1 MKKALL
7 FLLFLVAAL
16 QLHAEVRVGHGY
28 IVVYRQN
35 SVIDSIAVHGTY
47 EITHSKVDLDGVEHD
62 DFVTMVV
69 TTADG
74 EWHYLIDDDLN
85 WTIPELRPWE
95 RITLT
100 GDINLLTTG
109 SDGRRRI
116 VFNGTFPKKD
126 ANSKVYFKWQLT
138 DSVYIHMANQEKSY
152 KTYIEKQDDILP
164 DSSRALFHTIEVE
177 KKEEP
182 LYVYYPG
189 RNARDYNHVK
199 IARTQVQTKVDDSEH
214 IGYSGD
220 CGSALAKYAKDSAL
234 AAQGIKEDNIYV
246 FELQHHPAY
255 FAFLTHNPRVPSVK
269 LKSVTMVAN
278 KPISGTF
285 EFNNTDGILLESV
298 EEDKND
304 TITLM
309 TPFFYDNGWKHTPRI
324 YENCQDSTAAYMV
337 AAPQRGN
344 NGIDFKFI
352 FNVEDTL
359 SLIDTTFVKS
369 YHLAQLKPNTFYTVN
384 AEVPD
389 TLFSIVDL
397 GLGDIKYSFRNVE
410 AFFERGPEKNY
421 GGLFSYGE
429 AKTKDSYE
437 VGGLTHEN
445 YHGSPYLTE
454 EFNSGYDVA
463 YQRWG
468 GCWRLMQVLEADTLL
483 KKCTFKWWEY
493 NGVEGV
499 LITGP
504 SGKRIFLPGNDNSSK
519 YWAVNRN
526 YTQDDLWKDSKT
538 SWGIDRT
545 YLKIPLL
552 DMDKDKPQSSML
564 FMGKQEF
571 YQPGFARGVI
581 EYSNYL
587 KSNTDYDGS
596 LMLLRHKYE
605 EEVKGTDRFAI
616 VGMVRSAR
624 PWPSESTA
632 VQLNETGFIFGTD
645 SATLYYDYA
654 DETHNKMWSEYEYTD
669 STGAKRDSL
678 FSKTEW
684 RPVDGNHLML
694 KDGAKSVGAYADN
707 EQDIR
712 VELNSSDFLG
722 YLDKD
727 KKYYV
732 REYFRILNKETG
744 QLDIYYATKA
754 TPLSGFF
761 PHTGNIRWQVGDED
775 ATLNGYVVG
784 ISRDVVGK
792 VGFVVTDSIVNER
805 EYALPTLENGE
816 LWLSDPIVAGGDSG
830 LVKNDMTFSHRI
842 PKEKLS
848 NKRYYFVRGVFVSF
862 SDDGGKKDTTVMY
875 APEVKI
881 LHTLDTV
888 DLQLGFKVANINV
901 GAQYPEDRDST
912 YIWNNGPA
920 IDPLITD
927 IAGTEHDIVF
937 RKWFGREGWCFT
949 LPTTEQARA
958 MKDTCE
964 INTPRNDKNETG
976 KRFYLDVKYMS
987 GINAIRSYMPYTP
1000 SPGWYDHAYYWTSQR
1015 PTAGDNAYLMDY
1027 LGDLSNTGVGNKYW
1041 VRPVLQ
1047 TNCKT
1052 LDGEI
1057 MFVST
1062 DTLGRYFLPNYE
1074 DSTEIRFYGRQLGIT
1089 PVMKG
1094 KYDVI
1099 ERGFVLHDFKGGTV
1113 YDTPCAV
1120 MPDTTKKENI
1130 FNGLYSSLL
1139 TNEVRDTMR
1148 ADKEYWYR
1156 AYVRVKKAGEA
1167 DQYYYGKPKKI
1178 IPLTISVDSI
1188 GWEVHE
1194 KTARLFSFVDGVD
1207 FVKNRKTAVVG
1218 YVVGDS
1224 ANIDKEPGHYEQ
1236 LLTYYFNEGEEL
1248 RNTRV
1253 LANNVK
1259 SPNYR
1264 CEMQVPID
1272 TVYWVRAFITAD
1284 GVTRYSEARQFG
1296 LDYVDLG
1303 VKDKKGQTLLWAN
1316 IDVGSAYAEDNP
1328 DYYAIGE
1335 AYTKTYYE
1343 EVTYEE
1349 DAPRSV
1355 DYSCETDQQGN
1366 PVYHSHTTNSKQKLI
1381 DLPVPNTSK
1390 NHTYTV
1396 KFRGAEKEKYG
1407 EGYNCAGE
1415 MYWKA
1420 YSGTKNDAAYVNWGN
1435 DNPKFKNTSTY
1446 IENTKYGNLFVEP
1459 VAEEWEA
1466 LRDQC
1471 DWKPEILFGVPGW
1484 RVSSRTNSNSIFL
1497 PLKGQSYSSHGHH
1510 CPYGDD
1516 QRDYMTWNTDT
1527 AHWHSA
1533 GFFHCSDGRVNSK
1546 DSIGVVS
1553 LSTSEKSIF
1562 DVPSSNDSWTL
1573 TWSEFYHG
1581 LTVRPIARYN
1591 YRITKKADKLRDD
1604 TLAWVATDTCYYLNN
1619 RTAVALQGSY
1629 RINYPLPAG
1638 DYEMGFVVGTSQDVT
1653 LDNKLFKAD
1662 TTCHN
1667 NSQFFTVVDYNQD
1680 LESDK
1685 TYYYRFYVKIKD
1697 QAPFYA
1703 DADTFH
1709 LGRHSTGAETK
1720 WRMYR
1725 NESHMT
1731 GSVEGVMKAEAAAG
1745 FEAGIIVSYNRDL
1758 KLGDPDLL
1766 VVKNLTTDLHTYE
1779 GGCRGGS
1786 FGFDYTMLKDTTHY
1800 FRTYVKY
1807 ATGVVHYGDVN
1818 LFGYE
1823 LLDLGLPSGKKW
1835 ASINYGGNS
1844 PFNGTHT
1851 GPLSEHHGISNNEP
1865 YGSVY
1870 NGVGGLGSGGR
1881 NDVSHKGWNNV
1892 YRQPYTADA
1901 EELINNCTWER
1912 DTIWGIAGM
1921 TGTSKINGKTIFIR
1935 GTRSWYEYSDNIDY
1949 SLTTNYL
1956 RINDGSGYTKPDII
1970 GTYNHSHGCH
1980 GDDFDRPVW
1989 ESSHTLPNEG
1999 KDEIL
2004 IRTDDAQVHP
2014 NVDYVSFWGSLIGI
2028 TQQRWMGNPYTV
2040 PNTQYAG
2047 FIVGRDTLVTH
2058 DGVDQYKMTYDFKHE
2073 DVHKDSIYWYDR
2085 RNINLFM
2092 MDSTYWVRAYVKID
2106 GAYYYG
2112 RSIKFVRQ
2120 PNIITG
2126 DVDWAVGRQKATV
2139 YGSVKG
2145 FNNQLLGNADQN
2157 GNDLQDMNELSKNAR
2172 VGFIVGYKHNVV
2184 IGDTITGDVDSVYC
2198 VRVNGQEQAVNGDFS
2213 LTVDYK
2219 KDTTYY
2225 YRAFVFYKDK
2235 YIYGE
2240 TGRFGLEFIDMGF
2253 GRKGQEQNE
2262 NVGIYWAS
2270 INVGS
2275 RYAEDVSSQFTWG
2288 DTLSRYPYTFE
2299 NYIYYKSTGDEEY
2312 NNLGNE
2318 IKGSPYDV
2326 AHHKW
2331 DYTWDEGEEYGGR
2344 GQLWS
2349 MPSEEDLQMLV
2360 DSCEWRDSTSRKFV
2374 PNEYGGYYANVEGY
2388 KVTSK
2393 KNGNWIFITKEKVPE
2408 WTIKGNHS
2416 DRDGPWEYTPLW
2428 SSTRAPRDRN
2438 AYGMESG
2445 TTNRLMKYHYRYHG
2459 HYVRPLAYINVRLDN
2474 GKKLSLTTE
2483 RTSWV
2488 AGVDNATINGCILG
2502 LNDQTKATYGF
2513 VVGSTD
2519 QNLYAA
2525 GDNNHTQGVGVEEYE
2540 VQSNSSVNGLFS
2552 KSFPTE
2558 NNRMYYYRVY
2568 AKIGDKYFYG
2578 NIKDFGIVMVD
2589 LGLPSRTKWA
2599 NVNMGSWKPKDHGD
2613 YYGWG
2618 ETTTKDVFTE
2628 SGYKYYDSELAHYR
2642 DLSTNISANDTT
2654 DVANKFLRGLWRMAG
2669 DEEWNE
2675 LITKCTWKK
2684 DTVAHVP
2691 GWRVWGIN
2699 ECASNSIFLPSNY
2712 YTVDERDTNSEYA
2725 TSEEGDSHMVNHDD
2739 DITHFG
2745 YYWSS
2750 NRSASHKQARE
2761 VSFDIA
2767 VANQERPSIL
2777 DNARWRG
2784 NAIRAVARPLIEGQD
2799 FYVRTESTDWRYA
2812 KDSVNFYSAVLNL
2825 PAGFKTGILI
2835 GTSATITKDNA
2846 VENILARPTKDGSG
2860 NYVAT
2865 KEHCTWGN
2873 NEVIYYYRSYVMDN
2887 SDPAKYWYGDSKQF
2901 GFKPVDL
2908 GTENLTWA
2916 NINVD
2921 AASPEEI
2928 GLNGVLTD
2936 KYATADPAYVEF
2948 GSLWRTPSESEKQL
2962 LLDEENY
2969 EWTLVDKYGTQIW
2982 KVTNVEDINKPEEQQ
2997 RFFYLT
3003 SKDPSEWG
3011 YRAVMQS
3018 NVVLIDGKKIF
3029 LRTDS
3034 TNWRAGYSGS
3044 TLYATLVGGNEAI
3057 AGINDP
3063 EHGGRGF
3070 VIGTTPDVDATT
3082 PGALFST
3089 DTQYSTS
3096 AFSATLP
3103 TLPLGTHYYRAYV
3116 KYNDTYYYA
3125 PDAKEVGIDFIDLG
3139 LPSGVKWANV
3149 NIGSTVASDL
3159 GDNFAWGETTTRTT
3173 FTEDNYKHH
3182 KTTGYT
3188 DIGADI
3194 SSSAYDAATAKI
3206 EGTHMPTEAELQEL
3220 MNNCTWTKE
3229 TVNGVDGF
3237 IVSRNNKSIFLP
3249 LGNYWTATQNIA
3261 DISKASALKE
3271 YVNNNQ
3277 VTTKEQEAALRYLG
3291 KMIRPVTSYVTTTAP
3306 TAVAQTTATLNG
3318 MVNIESFEG
3327 AEVGFELSR
3336 SSAMA
3341 SATTHVV
3348 TVSANGA
3355 YNYTATGLAEGNMY
3369 YYRAYV
3375 KMTVGNTTKTYR
3387 GAIKSFATKS
3397 TPGTTPTAIDLGLH
3411 VKWADRNVD
3420 ANLPE
3425 QDGNYYAWGDLQTQ
3439 LNYTAVTYR
3448 HATGSVSSYSMHNIG
3463 KNITASQ
3470 WDIATIKFAGCWR
3483 MPTKAEMDE
3492 LMNSCSWTWGTKEGV
3507 PGYWV
3512 ENGLTHENIFLPA
3525 AGYRTGTNLN
3535 ENDVNGRYWA
3545 GTTDSGSDS
3554 YAQALY
3560 FTPTNRYVG
3569 QGNDYRIRFE
3579 GLTIRPVYDTNGK
3592 LGDQDIFIR
3601 TDSISYASDRT
3612 SNTFYGTMLGLNENQ
3627 EDLTQGFVV
3636 VWTDSDPDVLAT
3648 AQANIND
3655 YTKFDLHQMAKANGP
3670 YSLSLTNEQL
3680 SQLTVGDRYWVRSY
3694 VEKGGVRKYGNAIE
3708 MHDYSFFT
3716 DSVKWGLSNPGHL
3729 YAHVKGVKNENL
3741 TVGFRYSN
3749 TATLESDGS
3758 LKEGTNITAEFS
3770 DGEHPEVFK
3779 GTIPTIKVK
3788 TYYYQAYTLY
3798 EGTYHYG
3805 EVKSFG
3811 AKVVDLGLPS
3821 DVKWVDMNLGADDE
3835 ENPGDTYRW
3844 GDTVPNDES
3853 TYSVS
3858 DGFHYVGGTQYD
3870 AAHVRLGDKYRI
3882 ASISNI
3888 EELLSECTWA
3898 FDVNGYRVTSKKN
3911 GNSIF
3916 LPIGKYWSSQKGNSG
3931 DSTHATAL
3939 SVDGGNT
3946 RTILLELRN
3955 SGLLLRPTLNP
3966 AADVNGEDGN
3976 AGVGTIGG
3984 GIEGNE

>member
-7 FLLFLVAAL
+7 FLLFLVTAL
-16 QLHAEVRVGHGY
+16 QLRAAVGHGY
-28 IVVYRQN
+28 IVVYKQN
-35 SVIDSIAVHGTY
+35 NVVDSIAVHGTFD
-47 EITHSKVDLDGVEHD
+47 ITHSKVNADGVEQP
-62 DFVTMVV
+62 DFVTLVV
-69 TTADG
+69 TTAEG
-74 EWHYLIDDDLN
+74 EWRYPITEVEEVYL
-85 WTIPELRPWE
+85 PELRPWN

-100 GDINLLTTG
+100 GDINLLTKG
-109 SDGRRRI
+109 SDGRKRI
-116 VFNGTFPKKD
+116 IFDGKFPPKNAD
-126 ANSKVYFKWQLT
+126 QKVKFRWQLN
-138 DSVYIHMANQEKSY
+138 DSIYIHMAEQDIAY
-152 KTYIEKQDDILP
+152 KTFIKGK
-164 DSSRALFHTIEVE
+164 DSLTNDSTHALFQTVEV
-177 KKEEP
+177 KQKEEP

-214 IGYSGD
+214 IGSSGD
-220 CGSALAKYAKDSAL
+220 CASALATIAKDPRL
-234 AAQGIKEDNIYV
+234 AAEHITEDEIYV
-246 FELQHHPAY
+246 FELKHHPAF
-255 FAFLTHNPRVPSVK
+255 FAFLTHNKRLPSVK
-269 LKSVTMVAN
+269 VKSITMVAD

-285 EFNNTDGILLESV
+285 EFNNDQGILLESV

-304 TITLM
+304 SITLK
-309 TPFFYDNGWKHTPRI
+309 TDFFFDNGWKHTPRI

-337 AAPQRGN
+337 VAPQKDETK
-344 NGIDFKFI
+344 GIDFKFI
-352 FNVEDTL
+352 FNVIDTL

-369 YHLAQLKPNTFYTVN
+369 YHMQQFKPNTFYTVK

-421 GGLFSYGE
+421 GGRFAYGE
-429 AKTKDSYE
+429 SAEKNSYDPGWQNHNMTWKDE
-437 VGGLTHEN
+437 GIHMEN
-445 YHGSPYLTE
+445 
-454 EFNSGYDVA
+454 EFTAVQDAA

-468 GCWRLMQVLEADTLL
+468 GCWRLMQTLEADSLL
-483 KKCTFKWWEY
+483 KKCTFQWWEY

-499 LITGP
+499 LVTGP
-504 SGKRIFLPGNDNSSK
+504 SGKRIFLPADDNCSN
-519 YWAVNRN
+519 YWAVNRKYQN
-526 YTQDDLWKDSKT
+526 GDLFYAIP
-538 SWGIDRT
+538 GG
-545 YLKIPLL
+545 YGALAYNKIPLL
-552 DMDKDKPQSSML
+552 GIDKDRSPELYSDK
-564 FMGKQEF
+564 KEC
-571 YQPGFARGVI
+571 YQPGYARGVI
-581 EYSNYL
+581 EYSSYL
-587 KSNTDYDGS
+587 KSNTPYDGS

-624 PWPSESTA
+624 PWPSESTN
-632 VQLNETGFIFGTD
+632 VYLDETGFIFGTD

-654 DETHNKMWSEYEYTD
+654 DPEKNKMWSKYEYTD
-669 STGAKRDSL
+669 TTGARRDSL

-694 KDGAKSVGAYADN
+694 KDGAKSVGAYAAN
-707 EQDIR
+707 EQNIR

-727 KKYYV
+727 QKYYV

-805 EYALPTLENGE
+805 EYALPTIENGE
-816 LWLSDPIVAGGDSG
+816 LWLSDPIEAGGDSG

-842 PKEKLS
+842 PREKLS

-862 SDDGGKKDTTVMY
+862 SEDPVTHKKDTTCVY

-881 LHTLDTV
+881 LHTLDTI

-912 YIWNNGPA
+912 YIWNSGPA
-920 IDPLITD
+920 VNPLITD

-949 LPTTEQARA
+949 MPTTEQAQA

-964 INTPRNDKNETG
+964 INTPRNDKNESG
-976 KRFYLDVKYMS
+976 KRFDLDVKYMS
-987 GINAIRSYMPYTP
+987 GINAIRTYMPYTP
-1000 SPGWYDHAYYWTSQR
+1000 GYYYDYAQYWTSQR
-1015 PTAGDNAYLMDY
+1015 ATAGDQAYLMDY
-1027 LGDLSNTGVGNKYW
+1027 LGGKSNTGVNNKYW

-1057 MFVST
+1057 MFIST
-1062 DTLGRYFLPNYE
+1062 DTLGRYFLPE
-1074 DSTEIRFYGRQLGIT
+1074 DVAVDSTEIRFYGRQLGIT
-1089 PVMKG
+1089 PVMKD
-1094 KYDVI
+1094 KYEVI

-1113 YDTPCAV
+1113 QDTPCAI
-1120 MPDTTKKENI
+1120 MPDGTEKEDI
-1130 FNGLYSSLL
+1130 YNGLYYSLL
-1139 TNEVRDTMR
+1139 PNEVRDTMQ

-1156 AYVRVKKAGEA
+1156 AYIQVQKE
-1167 DQYYYGKPKKI
+1167 DEDPQYYYGKPKKI

-1194 KTARLFSFVDGVD
+1194 NTARLYSFVDGVD

-1224 ANIDKEPGHYEQ
+1224 ANIDYDHYEQ
-1236 LLTYYFNEGEEL
+1236 RLIYTYKDGEEL

-1253 LANNVK
+1253 RDDNSK
-1259 SPNYR
+1259 SPNYE

-1272 TVYWVRAFITAD
+1272 TVYWVRAFISAD

-1303 VKDKKGQTLLWAN
+1303 IKDKKGQTLLWAN
-1316 IDVGSAYAEDNP
+1316 IDVGSAYAEDYP

-1335 AYTKTYYE
+1335 SFKKTHYE
-1343 EVTYEE
+1343 EATYEE
-1349 DAPRSV
+1349 DYFRY
-1355 DYSCETDQQGN
+1355 DEHSCTNDEQGN
-1366 PVYHSHTTNSKQKLI
+1366 PIYHQHQTTFSKKLI
-1381 DLPVPNTSK
+1381 DLSIPNIGPVKHN
-1390 NHTYTV
+1390 YTL
-1396 KFRGAEKEKYG
+1396 KYRGAEKEKYG
-1407 EGYNCAGE
+1407 ENCNNPVQ
-1415 MYWKA
+1415 YWKA

-1435 DNPKFKNTSTY
+1435 DNPKFKNTSKY

-1459 VAEEWEA
+1459 VQEEWEA
-1466 LRDQC
+1466 LSKCKFDF
-1471 DWKPEILFGVPGW
+1471 ENLFGVPGW
-1484 RVSSRTNSNSIFL
+1484 RVTGPNGNSIFL
-1497 PLKGQSYSSHGHH
+1497 PLKGRKGSSHTNLCDNGV
-1510 CPYGDD
+1510 CQGTKWETKTY
-1516 QRDYMTWNTDT
+1516 QM
-1527 AHWHSA
+1527 HSA
-1533 GFFHCSDGRVNSK
+1533 AFFHCADGMVSRQDSVKVAAFNSDSK
-1546 DSIGVVS
+1546 VF
-1553 LSTSEKSIF
+1553 F
-1562 DVPSSNDSWTL
+1562 DYPSYNDNWTL
-1573 TWSEFYHG
+1573 TWGEFYHG
-1581 LTVRPIARYN
+1581 LIVRPIARYN

-1638 DYEMGFVVGTSQDVT
+1638 DYQMGFVVGESQDVT
-1653 LDNKLFKAD
+1653 LDNMLFKAD
-1662 TTCHN
+1662 TTYHN
-1667 NSQFFTVVDYNQD
+1667 NSQFFTVVDYNQN

-1709 LGRHSTGAETK
+1709 LGCHRTGAETK
-1720 WRMYR
+1720 WRMYSDQ
-1725 NESHMT
+1725 SHMT

-1758 KLGDPDLL
+1758 NLDSDLL
-1766 VVKNLTTDLHTYE
+1766 IVKNLTNDLQTYE
-1779 GGCRGGS
+1779 GGCKGGS
-1786 FGFDYTMLKDTTHY
+1786 FGFDYTMPKDTTYY

-1823 LLDLGLPSGKKW
+1823 LLDLELPSGKKW

-1844 PFNGTHT
+1844 PFNGTSTH
-1851 GPLSEHHGISNNEP
+1851 PLSETHGISNNEP
-1865 YGSVY
+1865 YGSVINY
-1870 NGVGGLGSGGR
+1870 VSGRGSGGID
-1881 NDVSHKGWNNV
+1881 DVSHKGWNNV

-1901 EELINNCTWER
+1901 EELIDNCTWER
-1912 DTIWGIAGM
+1912 DTIWGIPGM
-1921 TGTSKINGKTIFIR
+1921 TGTSKINGKTIFLR
-1935 GTRSWYEYSDNIDY
+1935 SSRSWYEYSDNIDY
-1949 SLTTNYL
+1949 SLNHSYI
-1956 RINDGSGYTKPDII
+1956 RINDGSGYTKPQII
-1970 GTYNHSHGCH
+1970 GTSPHSHGCH

-1989 ESSHTLPNEG
+1989 ESSHTLPGEN

-2004 IRTDDAQVHP
+2004 IRTDDAKVHE

-2028 TQQRWMGNPYTV
+2028 TQQRWKGNPYRVAPVEKVT
-2040 PNTQYAG
+2040 TG
-2047 FIVGRDTLVTH
+2047 FIVGRDTLVRH
-2058 DGVDQYKMTYDFKHE
+2058 DGVDQYKMTYDFKHD

-2126 DVDWAVGRQKATV
+2126 DVEWAVGRQKATV

-2145 FNNQLLGNADQN
+2145 FNNELLGQSDAN
-2157 GNDLQDMNELSKNAR
+2157 GTDLKDMDELSRNAR
-2172 VGFIVGYKHNVV
+2172 VGFIVGYKHDVE
-2184 IGDTITGDVDSVYC
+2184 IGDTITGGVDSLYC
-2198 VRVNGQEQAVNGDFS
+2198 VRVNGHEQAVNGDFS

-2225 YRAFVFYKDK
+2225 YRAFVFYNDK
-2235 YIYGE
+2235 YIYGK

-2253 GRKGQEQNE
+2253 GRKGQEHNE

-2275 RYAEDVSSQFTWG
+2275 RYAEDASSQFAWG
-2288 DTLSRYPYTFE
+2288 DTLARYPYTFD
-2299 NYIYYKSTGDEEY
+2299 NYVYYKSTGDEEY

-2331 DYTWDEGEEYGGR
+2331 DYTWDEGVEYGGR

-2349 MPSEEDLQMLV
+2349 MPSEEDLQQLI
-2360 DSCEWRDSTSRKFV
+2360 DSCEWRDTLSYKFV
-2374 PNEYGGYYANVEGY
+2374 PDNYGGHYDNVYGY

-2393 KNGNWIFITKEKVPE
+2393 KNGNWIFIAKDDKVRE
-2408 WTIKGNHS
+2408 WDMSGYHADGGSNA
-2416 DRDGPWEYTPLW
+2416 GPWERSPLW
-2428 SSTRAPRDRN
+2428 SSSRAPRDRN
-2438 AYGMESG
+2438 AYGVEAY
-2445 TTNRLMKYHYRYHG
+2445 TNNRLMKYHYRYHG
-2459 HYVRPLAYINVRLDN
+2459 HWVRPLAYINVRLAN

-2488 AGVDNATINGCILG
+2488 AGVDNATIYGCILG
-2502 LNDQTKATYGF
+2502 LNDETKATYGF

-2519 QNLYAA
+2519 QDLYAT
-2525 GDNNHTQGVGVEEYE
+2525 GDNSHTHHADVEDYPVAEE
-2540 VQSNSSVNGLFS
+2540 SSVNGLFS
-2552 KSFPTE
+2552 QGFPTE

-2589 LGLPSRTKWA
+2589 LGLPTGTKWA

-2618 ETTTKDVFTE
+2618 ETTTKDVFSE
-2628 SGYKYYDSELAHYR
+2628 AGYKYYDSELAHYR

-2669 DEEWNE
+2669 DKEWEELLTE
-2675 LITKCTWKK
+2675 CTWKK
-2684 DTVAHVP
+2684 DTVAHIP
-2691 GWRVWGIN
+2691 GWRVIGTN
-2699 ECASNSIFLPSNY
+2699 SNSIFLPANY
-2712 YTVDERDTNSEYA
+2712 YTVDDRDTNTEYT
-2725 TSEEGDSHMVNHDD
+2725 TSEEGDSHMVNHDE

-2767 VANQERPSIL
+2767 VANQVKPSIL

-2784 NAIRAVARPLIEGQD
+2784 NAIRAVARPLEAGVD

-2825 PAGFKTGILI
+2825 PAGYESGIFV
-2835 GTSATITKDNA
+2835 GTSDGVAYNSSVAQIKG
-2846 VENILARPTKDGSG
+2846 RPTKDGSG

-2865 KEHCTWGN
+2865 KEHCTWGWG
-2873 NEVIYYYRSYVMDN
+2873 EQEGIYYYRSYVKDTN
-2887 SDPAKYWYGDSKQF
+2887 GNYYYGDVKQF
-2901 GFKPVDL
+2901 GFQPVDL

-2962 LLDEENY
+2962 LLNEENY

-2982 KVTNVEDINKPEEQQ
+2982 KVTNKADANK
-2997 RFFYLT
+2997 FFYLT

-3018 NVVLIDGKKIF
+3018 NVDLDDGKKIF

-3057 AGINDP
+3057 AGINAG
-3063 EHGGRGF
+3063 ERGF
-3070 VIGTTPDVDATT
+3070 VIGTTPNVTHQ
-3082 PGALFST
+3082 T
-3089 DTQYSTS
+3089 DGYLESSNTQYSTS

-3116 KYNDTYYYA
+3116 KYGDKFYYA
-3125 PDAKEVGIDFIDLG
+3125 PDAKEVGIDFIDFG

-3159 GDNFAWGETTTRTT
+3159 GDNYAWGETTTKTT
-3173 FTEDNYKHH
+3173 FTVDNYKHH

-3206 EGTHMPTEAELQEL
+3206 EGTRMPTDAELQEL
-3220 MNNCTWTKE
+3220 MTYCTWTKE
-3229 TVNGVDGF
+3229 TVNGVNCF
-3237 IVSRNNKSIFLP
+3237 KVTRNNKSIFLP
-3249 LGNYWTATQNIA
+3249 MGNYWTATQNIA

-3271 YVNNNQ
+3271 SDNQ
-3277 VTTKEQEAALRYLG
+3277 VTLKEKEAALRYLG
-3291 KMIRPVTSYVTTTAP
+3291 KMIRPVTSYVTTTTP
-3306 TAVAQTTATLNG
+3306 TTVAQTTATLNG

-3341 SATTHVV
+3341 NAEKKTVV
-3348 TVSANGA
+3348 VSTNGA
-3355 YNYTATGLAEGNMY
+3355 YNYPATGLAEGNMY

-3375 KMTVGNTTKTYR
+3375 KMTVGNGTTTYY
-3387 GAIKSFATKS
+3387 GTIKSFATKS
-3397 TPGTTPTAIDLGLH
+3397 TPGTTPTAINLGLS

-3448 HATGSVSSYSMHNIG
+3448 HATGSVNSYSMHNIG

-3483 MPTKAEMDE
+3483 MPTKAEMNE

-3512 ENGLTHENIFLPA
+3512 ENASSHENIFLPA

-3560 FTPTNRYVG
+3560 FTPTSRSVG

-3592 LGDQDIFIR
+3592 LDDQDIFIR
-3601 TDSISYASDRT
+3601 TDSISYAADRT

-3627 EDLTQGFVV
+3627 TDLTQGFVV

-3648 AQANIND
+3648 ADANIND
-3655 YTKFDLHQMAKANGP
+3655 YMKFDLHQMATANGP
-3670 YSLSLTNEQL
+3670 YSLSLTDEQL

-3716 DSVKWGLSNPGHL
+3716 DSVKWGLSNAGHL

-3758 LKEGTNITAEFS
+3758 LKEGTNITAAFS
-3770 DGEHPEVFK
+3770 DGEHPEVYK
-3779 GTIPTIKVK
+3779 GTIPSIKVK

-3821 DVKWVDMNLGADDE
+3821 GVKWVDMNLGADDE

-3984 GIEGNE
+3984 GITGNE